1 MRRDPG
7 SAFRTSATC
16 RSAAA
21 ADRWVGAKGMGL
33 PPAGM
38 GLPPAVAGATP
49 LRAMAVAA
57 ITSRVASLRT
67 RRIGTWEP
75 TKASPPVGACDGAGL
90 CWGQAW
96 RDPLAGSHR
105 RAGAPP
111 PARCPTAAASWQRP
125 RRRTRKRTGNSTG
138 NLHPWAEVAAWSGRT
153 MHRLAQFH
161 AISRPAAAP
170 AGPAPWNDED
180 PPAGN
185 LPAELL
191 RILCGALAEHTGTTE
206 SCWFCLWNGY
216 GWLYGSPW
224 AGIMGRREPIAVPP
238 AFPAEVLDGPRVRL
252 PAGTTCCSPVRWRH
266 HPNSAGPTPTAPSS
280 PSPPTCSGR
289 RTMPGAWP
297 PRSTCSAPWSPGRKP
312 SPRPWWAT
320 RSLRHGGSNR
330 QTPSPLTATRSTPR

>member
-1 MRRDPG
+1 MDSLRLFEESKLAHVRVATGLSPAEAGVASVTVSPATLIVSRHRHKSTRRNISTSSDPAVRMQSGSAHRDLVDAVVPVAAVGGQVPGQVLEVVAGAQGADQLPADWAGDGHDHTGRQQHRVALMRRDPG

-57 ITSRVASLRT
+57 IASRVASLRT
-67 RRIGTWEP
+67 RRIGTREP

-185 LPAELL
+185 LPAGSCAS
-191 RILCGALAEHTGTTE
+191 RAEP
-206 SCWFCLWNGY
+206 
-216 GWLYGSPW
+216 SPST
-224 AGIMGRREPIAVPP
+224 P
-238 AFPAEVLDGPRVRL
+238 VRPN
-252 PAGTTCCSPVRWRH
+252 PAG
-266 HPNSAGPTPTAPSS
+266 SACGTA
-280 PSPPTCSGR
+280 
-289 RTMPGAWP
+289 
-297 PRSTCSAPWSPGRKP
+297 
-312 SPRPWWAT
+312 
-320 RSLRHGGSNR
+320 
-330 QTPSPLTATRSTPR
+330 

>member
-96 RDPLAGSHR
+96 RDPWQEVTVGLAPLPRPGARPQQHRGSAPGGGPGNAQAIRPAISTLGLRWRPGQGAPCIGWRSSMPLADRPQRRPGPRPGTTRTHRPGTCPPSSCASRAEPSPSTPVRPNPAGSACGTAT
-105 RAGAPP
+105 AG
-111 PARCPTAAASWQRP
+111 CTAAPGPGSWVAASPSLSRP
-125 RRRTRKRTGNSTG
+125 RSLPRC
-138 NLHPWAEVAAWSGRT
+138 LMDPESG
-153 MHRLAQFH
+153 
-161 AISRPAAAP
+161 SR
-170 AGPAPWNDED
+170 
-180 PPAGN
+180 
-185 LPAELL
+185 
-191 RILCGALAEHTGTTE
+191 
-206 SCWFCLWNGY
+206 
-216 GWLYGSPW
+216 
-224 AGIMGRREPIAVPP
+224 
-238 AFPAEVLDGPRVRL
+238 
-252 PAGTTCCSPVRWRH
+252 AGTTCCSPVRWRH
-266 HPNSAGPTPTAPSS
+266 HPNSAGPTLRLLR
-280 PSPPTCSGR
+280 PPVPQPVLATGPCLVRGHRDRPVLHPGR
-289 RTMPGAWP
+289 RVG
-297 PRSTCSAPWSPGRKP
+297 
-312 SPRPWWAT
+312 SPRPGP
-320 RSLRHGGSNR
+320 GGR
-330 QTPSPLTATRSTPR
+330 PAP